1 MYSVTWIL
9 GSGIS
14 KTCLVV
20 ILTGN
25 ISWRLEEQQGQIS
38 SLISTVKS
46 GVSTFSKVCPLWLS
60 WPPEFLSVFSLREL
74 FFGFFLKPSVDGGL
88 LLLELFKP
96 SWDLSFW
103 FSS

>member
-46 GVSTFSKVCPLWLS
+46 GVSTFSKVCPLWLG
-60 WPPEFLSVFSLREL
+60 WPPVYVN
-74 FFGFFLKPSVDGGL
+74 LKVYQY
-88 LLLELFKP
+88 FTWKVYHYKI
-96 SWDLSFW
+96 
-103 FSS
+103 SSS